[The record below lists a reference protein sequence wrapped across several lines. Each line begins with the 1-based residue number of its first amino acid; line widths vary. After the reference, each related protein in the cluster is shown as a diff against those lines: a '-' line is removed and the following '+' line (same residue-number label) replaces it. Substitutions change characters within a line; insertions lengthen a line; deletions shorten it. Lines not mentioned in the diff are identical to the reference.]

1 MPSITQS
8 QRDAAQLFAL
18 GIKVSKTAAVLP
30 ATTTQNIFTISG
42 GRVWVVAL
50 VGEVTTICSATA
62 TNLKATSVPTTGS
75 AVDIAANLAIANFEV
90 GAILVVEGDGTAIIG
105 TSTGAGFAPALNALP
120 FILPIGTLR
129 IETSAT
135 NTGATKWDICYFPFD
150 DGATIVS
157 A

>member
-1 MPSITQS
+1 MPNITQS
-8 QRDAAQLFAL
+8 QRDASQLFSL
-18 GIKVSKTAAVLP
+18 GIKVSKTAATLP

-62 TNLKATSVPTTGS
+62 TNLKATSVPTTGT
-75 AVDIAANLAIANFEV
+75 AADIAANLAIANLEA
-90 GAILVVEGDGTAIIG
+90 GTILVVEGDATAIIG
-105 TSTGAGFAPALNALP
+105 VSAGFGPALNALP

-135 NTGATKWDICYFPFD
+135 NTGATKWDLFYFPFD
-150 DGATIVS
+150 DGATVVS